1 MFQILNPILFL
12 DLYKSCHNT
21 CFSENKEKDCDNN
34 RKKKLDYELQHK
46 KYGNLFYLRK
56 FQKEIKF
63 DKYVV
68 I

>member
-21 CFSENKEKDCDNN
+21 CFNENKEKDCDN
-34 RKKKLDYELQHK
+34 KKEYLDYETQHK
-46 KYGNLFYLRK
+46 KYGNLFYLGK
-56 FQKEIKF
+56 VQKEIKF
-63 DKYVV
+63 DKYIV